1 MLQCIPTRFEE
12 QRLAALYRY
21 SILDTPPE
29 QYFDELTQLIA
40 AICDVPIALISLV
53 DSDRQWFKS
62 KVGIEAESG
71 PRSTSFCGHAIHQDS
86 LFIVE
91 DAQADPRFA
100 DNPFVTEE
108 PYVRFYAGSPL
119 VTDDQ
124 QILGTLCVIDRR
136 PRHLTD
142 LQQLALRTL
151 SHQVIRELELRRA
164 LYLADHRWTLARF
177 KRRLGNLVRSSLDLD
192 QICQLA
198 AQELGETLEIDHC
211 SISLCTEAVALCS
224 MSHYV
229 RPEHIHHPIQ
239 WHLPDTLAEKALQQ
253 DQAIAFDQYPA
264 EKAPAVQSPQS
275 LLLVRTSVQD
285 RANGLIALAHYSSRH
300 AWTSDEIDLLESV
313 AVQLGLAIEQAQL
326 YRSVQ
331 AANLELHQLA
341 YTDPLTQ
348 IPNRRAFDETFA
360 ELWQTALLHQQW
372 LSLIV
377 ADIDLFKTV
386 NDRFGYEQ
394 GDRCLKHVAQTL
406 KTGIRQQQDF
416 IARFG
421 GEEFVVLLPNTDTD
435 GAIAVVTKLQER
447 LAQSDTTQLPVL
459 PTLSFGIGSVI
470 PQPQHTPEQ
479 LFRVANQA
487 VRHVKDHGRNSFA
500 ARLLATPE

>member
-21 SILDTPPE
+21 GILDTPPE
-29 QYFDELTQLIA
+29 QHFDDLTQLIA
-40 AICDVPIALISLV
+40 AICEVPIALISLI
-53 DSDRQWFKS
+53 DRDRQWFKS
-62 KVGIEAESG
+62 RVGLEDDSS
-71 PRSTSFCGHAIHQDS
+71 PRSTSFCGHAIQQED

-91 DAQADPRFA
+91 DAKADPRFV
-100 DNPFVTEE
+100 DNPFVTQE
-108 PYVRFYAGSPL
+108 PHIRFYAGSPL
-119 VTDDQ
+119 ITDDE
-124 QILGTLCVIDRR
+124 QILGTLCVIDRK
-136 PRHLTD
+136 PRHLND
-142 LQQLALRTL
+142 LQQQALRIL
-151 SHQVIRELELRRA
+151 SRQVIRELELRRS
-164 LYLADHRWTLARF
+164 LYQAEHRWSLARF

-211 SISLCTEAVALCS
+211 SISTCTDASTICS

-229 RPEHIHHPIQ
+229 RPEQIHRSIQ
-239 WHLPDTLAEKALQQ
+239 WQLPDALVQQALQQ
-253 DQAIAFDQYPA
+253 DNAITFDQY
-264 EKAPAVQSPQS
+264 QSEVIPTVEPPQS
-275 LLLVRTSVQD
+275 LLLVRTSAQD
-285 RANGLIALAHYSSRH
+285 RPNGLISLAHYSSHHHWNR
-300 AWTSDEIDLLESV
+300 DEIDLLESV

-331 AANLELHQLA
+331 AANVELHKLA
-341 YTDPLTQ
+341 YTDTLTQ

-360 ELWQTALLHQQW
+360 ELWQTALLQQQS

-406 KTGIRQQQDF
+406 KTGIRQNQDF
-416 IARFG
+416 VARFG
-421 GEEFVVLLPNTDTD
+421 GEEFVLLLPSTDSS
-435 GAIAVVTKLQER
+435 GAIAVVAKLQER
-447 LAQSDTTQLPVL
+447 LATSEADLPVL
-459 PTLSFGIGSVI
+459 PTLSYGIATVI

-487 VRHVKDHGRNSFA
+487 VRRVKERGRNDFA
-500 ARLLATPE
+500 ARLLVAAE